1 MASSSFSC
9 GFAIIIGPPNA
20 GKSTLLNGL
29 LDYKLS
35 IVTPKPQTT
44 RKKITGIYHNEKCQ
58 IIFLDTPGI
67 MKPQQKQIGR
77 AHV

>member
-1 MASSSFSC
+1 MASTSFSC

-20 GKSTLLNGL
+20 GKSTLLNEL

-44 RKKITGIYHNEKCQ
+44 
-58 IIFLDTPGI
+58 
-67 MKPQQKQIGR
+67 
-77 AHV
+77 

>member
-1 MASSSFSC
+1 MASSPFSC

-44 RKKITGIYHNEKCQ
+44 RKKLPAYTTTKSARLSFSILRES
-58 IIFLDTPGI
+58 
-67 MKPQQKQIGR
+67 
-77 AHV
+77 